1 MKAGNGRYECLSL
14 VMRLSGNT
22 ILITGGTS
30 GIGFELAARLLKL
43 GNVVI
48 VTGRDQRRIEKAQRE
63 LPGIHAFQ
71 SDVTDPKAIA
81 FFCDAVIAEF
91 PGLNM
96 LFNNAGIMRETNLLG
111 DTARG
116 GLEGISRE
124 IETDLIGPIRMV
136 KQFLPHLLRQPAAAI
151 VNVSSGLAFVPLPI
165 APIYCAAKAGLHSF
179 TLSLRVQ
186 LRSTRVKVFELAPP
200 MTQTPLFAKDMRAQD
215 GVRMMAVDEMVRRTI
230 RGLKNDR
237 LEIRPGMSNVLKLM
251 SRLAPTF
258 ILKRLS
264 KSVDAMLQQVGS

>member
-1 MKAGNGRYECLSL
+1 
-14 VMRLSGNT
+14 MRLSGNT

-30 GIGFELAARLLKL
+30 GIGFELAAQLLKL
-43 GNVVI
+43 GNIVI
-48 VTGRDQRRIEKAQRE
+48 VTGRDQRKIEEAQRD
-63 LPGIHAFQ
+63 LPEIHAFQ
-71 SDVTDPKAIA
+71 SDVTDPNAISVL
-81 FFCDAVIAEF
+81 CDAVLTKF

-96 LFNNAGIMRETNLLG
+96 LFNNAGIMRKINLRGNEGIG
-111 DTARG
+111 D
-116 GLEGISRE
+116 LQDISRE
-124 IETDLIGPIRMV
+124 IEINLTGPIRMV

-186 LRSTRVKVFELAPP
+186 LRNTPVKVFELAPP
-200 MTQTPLFAKDMRAQD
+200 MTQTPLFTKDMRAGD
-215 GVRMMAVDEMVRRTI
+215 VKGVRMMDVREMVRRTI
-230 RGLKNDR
+230 RGLKNDQ

-251 SRLAPTF
+251 SRLAPNF

-264 KSVDAMLQQVGS
+264 TSVDALPRVSA

>member
-1 MKAGNGRYECLSL
+1 MK
-14 VMRLSGNT
+14 LSGNT

-30 GIGFELAARLLKL
+30 GIGFELAAQLLKL

-48 VTGRDQRRIEKAQRE
+48 VTGRDQRRIEETQRE

-81 FFCDAVIAEF
+81 LLCDAVITEF

-96 LFNNAGIMRETNLLG
+96 LFNNAGIMRETNLLEDRATG
-111 DTARG
+111 D
-116 GLEGISRE
+116 LEDISRE

-136 KQFLPHLLRQPAAAI
+136 KRFLPHLLRQPVAAI

-186 LRSTRVKVFELAPP
+186 LRNTRVKVFELAPP
-200 MTQTPLFAKDMRAQD
+200 MTQTPLFAKDMHVRD
-215 GVRMMAVDEMVRRTI
+215 VKGVQMMAVDEMVRRTI

-251 SRLAPTF
+251 SRLAPAF

-264 KSVDAMLQQVGS
+264 KSVDER